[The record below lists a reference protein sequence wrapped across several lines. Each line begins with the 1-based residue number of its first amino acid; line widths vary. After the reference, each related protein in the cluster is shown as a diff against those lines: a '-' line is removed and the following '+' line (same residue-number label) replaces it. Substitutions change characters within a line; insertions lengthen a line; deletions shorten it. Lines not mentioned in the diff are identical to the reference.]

1 MSMLAE
7 AVAWA
12 LPELRRAAE
21 SLMVDTCTVCP
32 VTGVDEST
40 GAPTLG
46 TAVYVGRCKV
56 QTTQAQEAN
65 PEAGGATYTVQRYAV
80 HVPVPETSAGYKPVV
95 GHVVTITA
103 AALDAGLVGRKYR
116 VVALL
121 HKSLATA
128 YRLGVE
134 EIV

>member
-1 MSMLAE
+1 MRPPMSA
-7 AVAWA
+7 A
-12 LPELRRAAE
+12 RRRRAE
-21 SLMVDTCTVCP
+21 SLMVDTCTVQP
-32 VTGVDEST
+32 VTGVDDAT
-40 GAPTLG
+40 GDPTLG
-46 TAVYVGRCKV
+46 TAVYTGKCKV

-80 HVPVPETSAGYKPVV
+80 HVPVGAFVPAV

-103 AALDAGLVGRKYR
+103 AALDAGLVSRKYR

-128 YRLGVE
+128 YRLAVE
-134 EIV
+134 SVV

>member
-1 MSMLAE
+1 MSMLGE

-21 SLMVDTCTVCP
+21 SLMLDTCTVCP

-46 TAVYVGRCKV
+46 TPVYTGKCKV

-80 HVPVPETSAGYKPVV
+80 HVPVGAFVPVV

-103 AALDAGLVGRKYR
+103 AALDAGLVGRQYR

-128 YRLGVE
+128 YRLAVE
-134 EIV
+134 EVV

>member
-1 MSMLAE
+1 MSMLGE

-21 SLMVDTCTVCP
+21 SLMLDTCTVCP

-46 TAVYVGRCKV
+46 TAVYTGKCKV

-80 HVPVPETSAGYKPVV
+80 HVPVGAFVPEID
-95 GHVVTITA
+95 HVVTITA
-103 AALDAGLVGRKYR
+103 AAIDAGLVGRKYR

-134 EIV
+134 EVV

>member
-1 MSMLAE
+1 MSLRSVTARG
-7 AVAWA
+7 
-12 LPELRRAAE
+12 RRAAE
-21 SLMVDTCTVCP
+21 SLMIDTCTVSP

-46 TAVYVGRCKV
+46 AAVYTGRCKV
-56 QTTQAQEAN
+56 QASQAQEAN

-80 HVPVPETSAGYKPVV
+80 HVPVGAFVPVV
-95 GHVVTITA
+95 GQVVTLTA
-103 AALDAGLVGRKYR
+103 VPLDPLLVGRAFR

-128 YRLGVE
+128 YRLAVE
-134 EIV
+134 EVT

>member
-1 MSMLAE
+1 MSLGTD
-7 AVAWA
+7 VAGA
-12 LPELRRAAE
+12 LPFLRAQAE
-21 SLMVDTCTVCP
+21 SLMLDTCTVAP

-46 TAVYVGRCKV
+46 SAVYSGRCKV
-56 QTTQAQEAN
+56 QTSQAQEAN

-80 HVPVPETSAGYKPVV
+80 HVPVGAFVPVV

-103 AALDAGLVGRKYR
+103 AALDAGLVGRQYR

-121 HKSLATA
+121 HKTLATA
-128 YRLGVE
+128 QRLAVE
-134 EIV
+134 AVS

>member
-1 MSMLAE
+1 MSLGTD
-7 AVAWA
+7 VAGA
-12 LPELRRAAE
+12 LPFLRAQAE
-21 SLMVDTCTVCP
+21 SLMLDTCTVCP
-32 VTGVDEST
+32 VTGVDEAT

-46 TAVYVGRCKV
+46 TAVYTGKCKV
-56 QTTQAQEAN
+56 QTSQAQEAN

-80 HVPVPETSAGYKPVV
+80 HVPVGAFVPVV

-121 HKSLATA
+121 HKTLATA
-128 YRLGVE
+128 QRLAVE
-134 EIV
+134 EVT

>member
-1 MSMLAE
+1 MSAASAVLAGQ
-7 AVAWA
+7 V
-12 LPELRRAAE
+12 AAE
-21 SLMVDTCTVCP
+21 RNMVDTCTVQP
-32 VTGVDEST
+32 VAGVSDST
-40 GAPTLG
+40 GLPVLG
-46 TAVYVGRCKV
+46 TAVYTGKCKV
-56 QTTQAQEAN
+56 QTYEPQESN
-65 PEAGGATYTVQRYAV
+65 PQAGGATYTVQRYAV
-80 HVPVPETSAGYKPVV
+80 HVPVGAFVPVI

-121 HKSLATA
+121 HKSLPTA

>member
-1 MSMLAE
+1 VRPPMNA
-7 AVAWA
+7 A
-12 LPELRRAAE
+12 RRRRAE
-21 SLMVDTCTVCP
+21 SLMLDTCTVAP

-46 TAVYVGRCKV
+46 TAVYTGKCKV
-56 QTTQAQEAN
+56 QTSQAQEAN

-80 HVPVPETSAGYKPVV
+80 HVPVGAFVPVV

-103 AALDAGLVGRKYR
+103 VDVHGDPNLVGRQYR

-121 HKSLATA
+121 HKSQPTA

-134 EIV
+134 AVS

>member
-1 MSMLAE
+1 MTQAS
-7 AVAWA
+7 A
-12 LPELRRAAE
+12 LRAGRVAAE
-21 SLMVDTCTVCP
+21 RDMLDTCTISP

-46 TAVYVGRCKV
+46 TAVYTGKCKV
-56 QTTQAQEAN
+56 QTSQAQEAN

-80 HVPVPETSAGYKPVV
+80 HVPVGAFVPAV
-95 GHVVTITA
+95 GHVVTITV
-103 AALDAGLVGRKYR
+103 AALDANLVGRQYR

-128 YRLGVE
+128 QRLAVE
-134 EIV
+134 EVI

>member
-1 MSMLAE
+1 MSLGTD
-7 AVAWA
+7 VAGA
-12 LPELRRAAE
+12 LPFLRAQAE
-21 SLMVDTCTVCP
+21 SLMLDTCTVSP
-32 VTGVDEST
+32 VTGVNEST

-46 TAVYVGRCKV
+46 AAVYTGKCKV
-56 QTTQAQEAN
+56 QTSQAQEAN

-80 HVPVPETSAGYKPVV
+80 HVPVAAFVPVV

-103 AALDAGLVGRKYR
+103 AAQDAGLVGRQYR

-128 YRLGVE
+128 QRLAVE
-134 EIV
+134 AVS

>member
-32 VTGVDEST
+32 VTGVNEST

-46 TAVYVGRCKV
+46 TAVYTGKCKV

-80 HVPVPETSAGYKPVV
+80 HVPVGAFVPVV

-103 AALDAGLVGRKYR
+103 AALDAGLVGRQYR

-121 HKSLATA
+121 HKTLATA
-128 YRLGVE
+128 QRLAVE
-134 EIV
+134 AVS

>member
-1 MSMLAE
+1 MTQAS
-7 AVAWA
+7 A
-12 LPELRRAAE
+12 LRAGRVAAE
-21 SLMVDTCTVCP
+21 RDMIDTCTVSP
-32 VTGVDEST
+32 VTGVNEST

-46 TAVYVGRCKV
+46 TAVYTGKCKI

-80 HVPVPETSAGYKPVV
+80 HVPVAAFVPVV

-103 AALDAGLVGRKYR
+103 AALDANLVGRQYR

-121 HKSLATA
+121 HKTLATA
-128 YRLGVE
+128 YRLAVE
-134 EIV
+134 AVS